1 MNQKNWRDIDMAYNY
16 VITFV
21 QDSQEFIK
29 ELEQMAPSY
38 VITDEETG
46 KKYWT
51 IQHTPVVKNE
61 NGSLAMSILSDSE
74 LEFINSMTTIKSL
87 GTFDELFANEEA
99 HAIYKSV
106 YPYDVAVSYVDEEGN
121 TVEYYKPQ
129 KIGEFAR

>member
-1 MNQKNWRDIDMAYNY
+1 MAYNY

-21 QDSQEFIK
+21 KDSQEFIT

-46 KKYWT
+46 KKSWT

-61 NGSLAMSILSDSE
+61 NGSLAMSILSDDE
-74 LEFINSMTTIKSL
+74 LVFIQSMTTIKSL
-87 GTFDELFANEEA
+87 GTYEELFDNEEA
-99 HAIYKSV
+99 HALYKSV
-106 YPYDVAVSYVDEEGN
+106 YPYDVALSYEDEEGN
-121 TVEYYKPQ
+121 TVEYYRPT